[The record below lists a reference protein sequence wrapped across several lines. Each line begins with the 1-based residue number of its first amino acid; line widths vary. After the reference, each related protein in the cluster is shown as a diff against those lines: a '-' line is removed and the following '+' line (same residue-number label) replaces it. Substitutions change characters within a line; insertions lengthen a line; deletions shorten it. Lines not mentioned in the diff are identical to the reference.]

1 MRQLVL
7 EKIVVSGFPPV
18 NKRCLWLKG
27 NTFYYWYKGTW
38 RSIDSE
44 VDIDSDYIDN
54 KVTEVVSETIGEEI
68 NKVIGTAP
76 AEYDTLGEV
85 VEYMQEHE
93 AESEERD
100 AQLGEHAAAIQ
111 DLNEKITTLDP
122 TGSGWNEVS

>member
-1 MRQLVL
+1 MKQLVL

-27 NTFYYWYKGTW
+27 NTFHYWYKGAW

-68 NKVIGTAP
+68 SKVIGNAP

-85 VEYMQEHE
+85 VEYMQDHE

-100 AQLGEHAAAIQ
+100 AQLDEHAAAIQ
-111 DLNEKITTLDP
+111 DINEKITTLDP